1 MLNHGVSAIS
11 AYAQIGAFLVAR
23 VLLEYEI
30 LNVFV
35 AALRSVRG
43 YGYLLRGV
51 VRICNDKLGAVCAEL
66 DLGYAA
72 SVGSVFAVN
81 AVFAGGS
88 VLTVF
93 SVFAVFTDNNAEVVA
108 RPVGIGDDKLAVV
121 VDDCGSN
128 TLRFGTS
135 RKSEEQNYRTAK
147 RQQQQEQF
155 TKHGFAFSIHF
166 IFSFCQ

>member
-1 MLNHGVSAIS
+1 MT
-11 AYAQIGAFLVAR
+11 
-23 VLLEYEI
+23 
-30 LNVFV
+30 VF
-35 AALRSVRG
+35 
-43 YGYLLRGV
+43 
-51 VRICNDKLGAVCAEL
+51 
-66 DLGYAA
+66 
-72 SVGSVFAVN
+72 SVFAVN

>member
-1 MLNHGVSAIS
+1 MT
-11 AYAQIGAFLVAR
+11 
-23 VLLEYEI
+23 
-30 LNVFV
+30 VF
-35 AALRSVRG
+35 
-43 YGYLLRGV
+43 
-51 VRICNDKLGAVCAEL
+51 AVNAVFA
-66 DLGYAA
+66 GG
-72 SVGSVFAVN
+72 SVGSVFSVFAVN

-88 VLTVF
+88 VF

-135 RKSEEQNYRTAK
+135 RKSEEQNNRTAK

-155 TKHGFAFSIHF
+155 TKHGFAFSIHL
-166 IFSFCQ
+166 FSPFVNNFFVHKAIKRIAWLCGDGFF

>member
-1 MLNHGVSAIS
+1 MT
-11 AYAQIGAFLVAR
+11 
-23 VLLEYEI
+23 
-30 LNVFV
+30 VF
-35 AALRSVRG
+35 
-43 YGYLLRGV
+43 
-51 VRICNDKLGAVCAEL
+51 AVNAVFA
-66 DLGYAA
+66 GG
-72 SVGSVFAVN
+72 SVGSVFSVFAVN

-88 VLTVF
+88 VF